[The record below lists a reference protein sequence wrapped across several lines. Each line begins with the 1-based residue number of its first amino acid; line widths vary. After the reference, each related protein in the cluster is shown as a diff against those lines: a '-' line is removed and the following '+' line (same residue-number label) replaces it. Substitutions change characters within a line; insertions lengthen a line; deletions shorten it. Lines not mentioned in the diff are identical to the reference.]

1 MTVSSTTLFPPE
13 RRKKSVEV
21 MNRPTRGLRAIS
33 YFVPFAFYLELR
45 SIFHPLCVAFE
56 SICDQFFPPP
66 HVNYGPNNAHA
77 RDSHAKIA
85 VMMETMWS
93 ANCNWIMQFNFD
105 NCSPVDK
112 SRQNFNFD
120 FPNDVRHWREFERE
134 GGESSL
140 VWDEDK
146 SSLLAE
152 SPLESRRLIF
162 RAPSPR
168 RRESKVKSGL
178 KTPTSHHF

>member
-1 MTVSSTTLFPPE
+1 MSSTTLFPPE

-56 SICDQFFPPP
+56 TICDQFFPPP

-85 VMMETMWS
+85 V
-93 ANCNWIMQFNFD
+93 
-105 NCSPVDK
+105 
-112 SRQNFNFD
+112 
-120 FPNDVRHWREFERE
+120 
-134 GGESSL
+134 
-140 VWDEDK
+140 
-146 SSLLAE
+146 
-152 SPLESRRLIF
+152 
-162 RAPSPR
+162 
-168 RRESKVKSGL
+168 
-178 KTPTSHHF
+178 

>member
-1 MTVSSTTLFPPE
+1 
-13 RRKKSVEV
+13 

-85 VMMETMWS
+85 VMRETMWS

-105 NCSPVDK
+105 NCSPSINQGK
-112 SRQNFNFD
+112 TSISTFRTMFAIGESLNG
-120 FPNDVRHWREFERE
+120 RE
-134 GGESSL
+134 G
-140 VWDEDK
+140 
-146 SSLLAE
+146 
-152 SPLESRRLIF
+152 IF
-162 RAPSPR
+162 IGLR
-168 RRESKVKSGL
+168 RRQIVPSSREPIRESETNFQSPIPAQTGIQGQIGIE
-178 KTPTSHHF
+178 TPTSHHF